1 MWFKYVPAD
10 SYGRGLHS
18 ILVALKVK
26 QTPKL
31 IALPLSDTQVGTETN
46 KQTNKSKRNY
56 IIYKLLTINY
66 IFFAASH
73 FHLMRD
79 HYMQFPA

>member
-18 ILVALKVK
+18 ISVALKVK

-31 IALPLSDTQVGTETN
+31 IALPLYMSDTQVGTETN
-46 KQTNKSKRNY
+46 KQTNKKQT
-56 IIYKLLTINY
+56 KLYYL
-66 IFFAASH
+66 
-73 FHLMRD
+73 
-79 HYMQFPA
+79 

>member
-31 IALPLSDTQVGTETN
+31 IAFPLSDTQVGTETN
-46 KQTNKSKRNY
+46 LQNKKQT
-56 IIYKLLTINY
+56 KLCYL
-66 IFFAASH
+66 
-73 FHLMRD
+73 
-79 HYMQFPA
+79 

>member
-18 ILVALKVK
+18 ILVAFKIKVK

-31 IALPLSDTQVGTETN
+31 TALPLSDTQVGTETN
-46 KQTNKSKRNY
+46 KQTNKKQT
-56 IIYKLLTINY
+56 KLYYL
-66 IFFAASH
+66 
-73 FHLMRD
+73 
-79 HYMQFPA
+79 

>member
-18 ILVALKVK
+18 ILVAFKVK

-31 IALPLSDTQVGTETN
+31 TALPLSDMQVGTETN
-46 KQTNKSKRNY
+46 QQKANE
-56 IIYKLLTINY
+56 IILFI
-66 IFFAASH
+66 SC
-73 FHLMRD
+73 
-79 HYMQFPA
+79 

>member
-10 SYGRGLHS
+10 SYGRGLQS

-31 IALPLSDTQVGTETN
+31 IALPSSDTQVGTETN
-46 KQTNKSKRNY
+46 KLTKSKRNY

-73 FHLMRD
+73 FDLMQD